1 MRAND
6 IAMSGEPVFRKARR
20 ADLPAIVELLAD
32 DPINGHRERPS
43 EPLAQG
49 YLHAFEAITA
59 DDANILVVG
68 EMEGAIIATAQITFI
83 PYLTQQGGK
92 AAIIEA
98 VRVASR
104 LRSHGIG
111 EKLMAHL
118 TSLAKARG
126 CVGVQLVTSR
136 PRVDAQRFYAR
147 IGFKDSHIGYKRD
160 LR

>member
-1 MRAND
+1 
-6 IAMSGEPVFRKARR
+6 MSGEIVFRNARR
-20 ADLPAIVELLAD
+20 TDLPVIVELLAD
-32 DPINGHRERPS
+32 DPINGHRERPG
-43 EPLAQG
+43 EPLTQS
-49 YLHAFEAITA
+49 YFDAFEAITA

-68 EMEGAIIATAQITFI
+68 ELDGAVVATAQITFI
-83 PYLTQQGGK
+83 RYLTQQGGK
-92 AAIIEA
+92 SAIIEA

-118 TSLAKARG
+118 IALAEARG
-126 CVGVQLVTSR
+126 CISVQLVTSR

-147 IGFKDSHIGYKRD
+147 IGFKDSHIGFKRD

>member
-1 MRAND
+1 
-6 IAMSGEPVFRKARR
+6 MSGEIVFRKARR

-32 DPINGHRERPS
+32 DRINGHRERAG
-43 EPLAQG
+43 EPLVQS
-49 YLHAFEAITA
+49 YVEAFEAIAA
-59 DDANILVVG
+59 DDAHVLVVG
-68 EMEGAIIATAQITFI
+68 EQDGAVVATAQITFI

-92 AAIIEA
+92 RAIVEA

-118 TSLAKARG
+118 SALAKARG
-126 CVGVQLVTSR
+126 CVSVGLTTSK

-147 IGFKDSHIGYKRD
+147 VGFADSHIGFKRD
-160 LR
+160 VH